1 MITGTNIRKGQ
12 ELTCK
17 YPLHGTRNVLK
28 RHTGVVENVGSG
40 QGGFNATIRSDSG
53 AVRTLSLNKMVD
65 LSVS

>member
-1 MITGTNIRKGQ
+1 MLYGTSIRKGQ

-28 RHTGVVENVGSG
+28 RHTGIVESVGSG
-40 QGGFNATIRSDSG
+40 QGGFNATIRSESG
-53 AVRTLSLNKMVD
+53 AIRTLSLNKMVD

>member
-28 RHTGVVENVGSG
+28 RHTGTVEGIGSG
-40 QGGFNATIRSDSG
+40 KGGFNATIRSENG
-53 AVRTLSLNKMVD
+53 NVRTLSLAKMVD
-65 LSVS
+65 LSVN

>member
-1 MITGTNIRKGQ
+1 MLYGTNIRKGQ

-28 RHTGVVENVGSG
+28 RHTGIVESVGSG
-40 QGGFNATIRSDSG
+40 QGGFNATIRSESG
-53 AVRTLSLNKMVD
+53 AIRTLSLNKMVD

>member
-28 RHTGVVENVGSG
+28 RHTGVVEGIGSG
-40 QGGFNATIRSDSG
+40 KGGFNATIRSENG

>member
-1 MITGTNIRKGQ
+1 MSYGTNIRKGQ

-28 RHTGVVENVGSG
+28 RHTGIVESVGSG
-40 QGGFNATIRSDSG
+40 QGGFNATIRSESG
-53 AVRTLSLNKMVD
+53 AIRTLSLNKMVD